1 MDGLGGLVHV
11 VLVPCLSQIEA
22 LDNVDLQSGAPGGMA
37 GLGFLRDEALGE
49 MEGHS
54 LRRGAPG
61 GMAGLDSLRGDAL
74 GEMPGLDSR
83 RREAPGG
90 MAGLESLRRVVLGG
104 TAGLDSMMVRAGV
117 SCSQTDEA
125 VALHSRS
132 PQIRAPD
139 ACPRVEVALLR
150 PLAGGIFAARR
161 TWEQEEE
168 GDHIPDADH

>member
-1 MDGLGGLVHV
+1 VDGLGGLVHV

-90 MAGLESLRRVVLGG
+90 MAGL
-104 TAGLDSMMVRAGV
+104 DSMMVRAGV